1 MYMGTKKHD
10 KNRVKFTE
18 DCYLFI
24 YSFYS
29 DHTDIYQKKER
40 VLRQKSNESS
50 FNAGQCNITSGLI

>member
-24 YSFYS
+24 YSF
-29 DHTDIYQKKER
+29 TQTTQIYIKKKKE
-40 VLRQKSNESS
+40 
-50 FNAGQCNITSGLI
+50 F